1 MKKLILTIAVLA
13 VVGTT
18 MLAGSADA
26 SAGGWRRRRARATYA
41 PAPPATVAQSQAGTG
56 YRTYSYQPAPAYR
69 YAPAYTPSMRG
80 PSRTPSGFGDAT
92 RKALGNY

>member
-26 SAGGWRRRRARATYA
+26 SAGGWRRRRAAVRYA
-41 PAPPATVAQSQAGTG
+41 PVPAATVAQGQAGTG
-56 YRTYSYQPAPAYR
+56 YRTYSYQPAPTYR
-69 YAPAYTPSMRG
+69 YAPSMGG
-80 PSRTPSGFGDAT
+80 PSRTGSGFGDAT
-92 RKALGNY
+92 RKALGRY